1 MRSSQRSARSLG
13 FAAAPAV
20 LASGRVNALLF
31 ALAFVAAQTATCVLF
46 VLLADVVSPTRREHA
61 VLELA
66 FGGVLVAGGVLV
78 RRRGTVRAADLA
90 LLDRLTP
97 ATAAAA
103 AVALNVGPKRLVLTA
118 LAAPAIDGAASL
130 AVLYLAVATLLVWA
144 PVLAFE
150 LAGERAVRLLARGSS
165 WLAARQRSV
174 ASASLVGVGA
184 LAVADSLASLL
195 EIPGM
200 DEAKLERTEH
210 GLVPQGEGWFTLNLR
225 DAAWRAA
232 DGRGAFCEVEGAQ
245 DFSQLGFGTFVL
257 QPGDPMS
264 MYHWE
269 SDQEDFLVV
278 AGEAVLI
285 VEGEE
290 RPLRTWDFVHCPPGA
305 KHVIVGAG
313 GGPCVVVAVGARVNS
328 VDSPDW
334 GGYTVDEAAL
344 RYGAGVS
351 EATTEPSVA
360 YANGPKRQ
368 PTAYRDG
375 WLPDSP

>member
-103 AVALNVGPKRLVLTA
+103 AVALNLGPKRLVLTA

-195 EIPGM
+195 
-200 DEAKLERTEH
+200 
-210 GLVPQGEGWFTLNLR
+210 
-225 DAAWRAA
+225 
-232 DGRGAFCEVEGAQ
+232 
-245 DFSQLGFGTFVL
+245 
-257 QPGDPMS
+257 
-264 MYHWE
+264 
-269 SDQEDFLVV
+269 
-278 AGEAVLI
+278 
-285 VEGEE
+285 
-290 RPLRTWDFVHCPPGA
+290 
-305 KHVIVGAG
+305 
-313 GGPCVVVAVGARVNS
+313 
-328 VDSPDW
+328 
-334 GGYTVDEAAL
+334 
-344 RYGAGVS
+344 
-351 EATTEPSVA
+351 
-360 YANGPKRQ
+360 
-368 PTAYRDG
+368 
-375 WLPDSP
+375 